1 MHIQLV
7 DVKNYVSVLLPNMFI
22 FSDSSAITIGLCIAT
37 GLSTYSQEQEHL
49 TDASWLYAIVLFM
62 CRIDPFHQ
70 SADRDHQM
78 ACVNVNAETVYLWL
92 FTFEWQ
98 VTKFLLVYFL
108 ALQEDANLQ

>member
-1 MHIQLV
+1 
-7 DVKNYVSVLLPNMFI
+7 
-22 FSDSSAITIGLCIAT
+22 
-37 GLSTYSQEQEHL
+37 
-49 TDASWLYAIVLFM
+49 
-62 CRIDPFHQ
+62 
-70 SADRDHQM
+70 M